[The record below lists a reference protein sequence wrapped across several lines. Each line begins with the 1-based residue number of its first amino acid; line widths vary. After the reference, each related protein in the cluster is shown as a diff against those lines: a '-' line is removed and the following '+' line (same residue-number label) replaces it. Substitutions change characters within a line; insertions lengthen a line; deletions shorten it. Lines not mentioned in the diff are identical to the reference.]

1 MRPGVEPDVPREVQH
16 PTQRVVD
23 SYAYR
28 LVVFH
33 LPPWRMVLGTVERTA
48 TVLLRYWRFV

>member
-28 LVVFH
+28 LLVFH
-33 LPPWRMVLGTVERTA
+33 LPP
-48 TVLLRYWRFV
+48 